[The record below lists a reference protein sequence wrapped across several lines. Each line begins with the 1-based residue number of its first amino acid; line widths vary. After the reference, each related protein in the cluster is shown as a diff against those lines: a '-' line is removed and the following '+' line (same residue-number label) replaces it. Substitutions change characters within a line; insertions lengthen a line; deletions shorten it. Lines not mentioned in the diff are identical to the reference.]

1 MRSLIALG
9 LVCGM
14 TAPAWARPDGNN
26 DRPPPPSM
34 MRQEVQMRMPVDGR
48 GDTASM
54 MREAR
59 PEPWQRPSQEAR
71 PQQAERPTQ
80 QRMNLP
86 LKSDVAQKAHPGDA
100 RDMQPKPQAL
110 DARMQNQ
117 KPADDRMGRPEQKPT
132 LPIKIE
138 VSMKQHGGE
147 VAQEAASG
155 GSTAQQKKASA
166 PATAKMTPH
175 DRDMLC
181 RTAGVCLPQSH
192 ATDDSEDKTE

>member
-1 MRSLIALG
+1 MRSLIALS
-9 LVCGM
+9 LVCGV

-54 MREAR
+54 MRDAR
-59 PEPWQRPSQEAR
+59 PEPWQRAER
-71 PQQAERPTQ
+71 PQQAERPTT
-80 QRMNLP
+80 QRMDLP

-117 KPADDRMGRPEQKPT
+117 KPTDDRMGRPEQKPT

-147 VAQEAASG
+147 VAQEAAAG
-155 GSTAQQKKASA
+155 GSAAKSSSSKTAQG
-166 PATAKMTPH
+166 ATKMTPH

-181 RTAGVCLPQSH
+181 RTAGLCLPQLH

>member
-1 MRSLIALG
+1 MRSLVALG

-26 DRPPPPSM
+26 DRPPPPGM
-34 MRQEVQMRMPVDGR
+34 MRSDVQMRMPVDGR
-48 GDTASM
+48 GDTMSQI
-54 MREAR
+54 RDAR
-59 PEPWQRPSQEAR
+59 PEPWQR
-71 PQQAERPTQ
+71 AERPQVDRAPTTP
-80 QRMNLP
+80 RMELP
-86 LKSDVAQKAHPGDA
+86 LRSDIAQKAHPGDA

>member
-9 LVCGM
+9 LVCGV

-54 MREAR
+54 MRDAR
-59 PEPWQRPSQEAR
+59 PEPWQRAER
-71 PQQAERPTQ
+71 PQQAERPTT
-80 QRMNLP
+80 QRMDLP
-86 LKSDVAQKAHPGDA
+86 LKSDVAQKAHPGDT
-100 RDMQPKPQAL
+100 RDMQPKPQGL

-117 KPADDRMGRPEQKPT
+117 KPAGDRLGRPEQKPA

-155 GSTAQQKKASA
+155 GSTAKKTAQG
-166 PATAKMTPH
+166 AKMNPH
-175 DRDMLC
+175 DREMLC
-181 RTAGVCLPQSH
+181 RTAGVCLRQSH